1 MLEAE
6 QTCLQATR
14 LFALAIKACE
24 DGDCDSAYELTKL
37 ASEAFDH
44 EPAAGICSM
53 GLPRWHIQSSRP
65 TVFGG
70 RGMSFNI

>member
-24 DGDCDSAYELTKL
+24 DGNCDSAYELTKL

-44 EPAAGICSM
+44 EPPA
-53 GLPRWHIQSSRP
+53 LSRQ
-65 TVFGG
+65 TRQLGFA
-70 RGMSFNI
+70 I

>member
-24 DGDCDSAYELTKL
+24 DGNCDSAYELTML

-44 EPAAGICSM
+44 ARRPDAPTLYATHA
-53 GLPRWHIQSSRP
+53 LYRPSRP
-65 TVFGG
+65 PRLG
-70 RGMSFNI
+70 